1 MPKKAKK
8 KGFTLIELLVVIA
21 IIGILA
27 SIVLVSLSG
36 AKNKAKDA
44 RVVAA
49 MGQVRAAAEMVY
61 ASDGAYNNAT
71 TGVKATCDA
80 KGATDLGKL
89 CADILAQTSTGNP
102 VVQNSATAYCAYVTL
117 NVQKG
122 GATNYFCT
130 DSTGVAKETA
140 TNPGGVTG
148 TFCGATSTAYTCP

>member
-1 MPKKAKK
+1 MPKQKKKK

-44 RVVAA
+44 RVVAS
-49 MGQVRAAAEMVY
+49 MGQVRASAEMVY

-71 TGVKATCDA
+71 TGVVASCASAT
-80 KGATDLGKL
+80 TEIGKL
-89 CADILAQTSTGNP
+89 CADITAQASAPTFRA
-102 VVQNSATAYCAYVTL
+102 SATAYCGYVTL

-122 GATNYFCT
+122 GATNYFCV

-140 TNPGGVTG
+140 TNPGGATA
-148 TFCGATSTAYTCP
+148 TYCGATSTAYTCP

>member
-1 MPKKAKK
+1 MQKKAKAKK

-49 MGQVRAAAEMVY
+49 MGQIRAASEMVY
-61 ASDGAYNNAT
+61 AADASYANVAT
-71 TGVKATCDA
+71 YCTAV
-80 KGATDLGKL
+80 GATDIGKL
-89 CADILAQTSTGNP
+89 CADITAQATAPTFRASG
-102 VVQNSATAYCAYVTL
+102 TAYCGYVKL

-122 GATNYFCT
+122 GADNYFCT

-140 TNPGGVTG
+140 TNPGAVT
-148 TFCGATSTAYTCP
+148 TTNCGATTTTYTCP

>member
-1 MPKKAKK
+1 MPKQKKK

-49 MGQVRAAAEMVY
+49 MGQFRAAAEMIY
-61 ASDGAYNNAT
+61 AADGAYNNAT

-80 KGATDLGKL
+80 RGATDLGKL
-89 CADILAQTSTGNP
+89 CADILTQASAPTVLNT
-102 VVQNSATAYCAYVTL
+102 ATAYCGFVTL
-117 NVQKG
+117 NVKKG
-122 GATNYFCT
+122 GVTNYFCV
-130 DSTGVAKETA
+130 DSTGVAKETT
-140 TNPGGVTG
+140 TNPGGTANTYCNG
-148 TFCGATSTAYTCP
+148 TSTVCP